1 MSGEAN
7 KVQFGLS
14 DVHYAVST
22 YASQTKT
29 YTYGT
34 PKAIPGAVN
43 LNLPAKIAKIIKYAD
58 NIEYYQNVKNHGFDG
73 DFEVVLVPD
82 DFRVDVLGDTIDAT
96 TGDLLVN
103 ADALTKEFATGFKI
117 NGDPYDRKFWLYR
130 CSAGRPALMGKTLE
144 ENIDIP
150 NESMSLTAMP
160 RENDKYVLRAAYPT
174 SPNYDTWFSAV
185 VEPPA
190 AESNNTQTGEQTG
203 EQTGN
208 QTETPTTGQ
217 GG

>member
-14 DVHYAVST
+14 EVHYAVST

-34 PKAIPGAVN
+34 VKAIPGAVN
-43 LNLPAKIAKIIKYAD
+43 LNLPAKIAEMIKYAD
-58 NIEYYQNVKNHGFDG
+58 NIKYFQNIKNHGFVG
-73 DFEVVLVPD
+73 DIEVVLVPD
-82 DFRVDVLGDTIDAT
+82 DFRVDVHGDTIDENS
-96 TGDLLVN
+96 GDLLVN
-103 ADALTKEFATGFKI
+103 ADALTKETAIGFKI
-117 NGDPYDRKFWLYR
+117 NGDAKDRKFWLYR
-130 CSAGRPALMGKTLE
+130 CSVGRPALMGKTLE

-150 NESMSLTAMP
+150 NETMSLSAMP
-160 RENDKYVLRAAYPT
+160 RENDKWVLRAAYPT
-174 SPNYDTWFSAV
+174 SPNYDTWFNAV
-185 VEPPA
+185 VEPPT